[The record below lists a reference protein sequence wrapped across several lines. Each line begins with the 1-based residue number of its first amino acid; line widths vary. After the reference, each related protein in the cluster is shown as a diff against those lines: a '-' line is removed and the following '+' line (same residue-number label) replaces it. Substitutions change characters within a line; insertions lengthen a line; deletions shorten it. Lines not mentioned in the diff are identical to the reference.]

1 MRARR
6 WSKEL
11 RRTKGGDT
19 VLCVR
24 PGGALFLSMLLTA
37 APAAAEDPICADRPG
52 KATPTCT
59 VPAGKLQVETGIV
72 DWLHDRSGHASS
84 DTFSIGQ
91 SAVKFGLT
99 DRLHLELDL
108 TPFTQVTVHGGG
120 LRQRV
125 SGFGDSELVLK
136 YRMTRAD
143 SPVQLAVRPFVKI
156 PTANHDIGNR
166 EVEGAVAFLVDSS
179 FSSSSVSWDIAPEV
193 DVLADVDGSGHHPA
207 IAGAASIGVPLS
219 SRLTFSSEVWG
230 SWNFDPAHTVKQY
243 SLDGALA
250 YLLSDRV
257 QLDSGVNFGLNRLTP
272 DVELYSGI
280 AFRF

>member
-1 MRARR
+1 MMRIFA
-6 WSKEL
+6 
-11 RRTKGGDT
+11 
-19 VLCVR
+19 VLV
-24 PGGALFLSMLLTA
+24 LLCIATA
-37 APAAAEDPICADRPG
+37 AAAADQEPICADRPG

-59 VPAGKLQVETGIV
+59 VPVGKLQLETGLV
-72 DWLHDRSGHASS
+72 DWLHDRSGHVSS
-84 DTFSIGQ
+84 DAFSIGQ
-91 SAVKFGLT
+91 SALKFGLT

-108 TPFTQVTVHGGG
+108 TPFAQATVRGGG

-125 SGFGDSELVLK
+125 SGFGDSAVALK
-136 YRMTRAD
+136 YRMSRAD
-143 SPVQLAVRPFVKI
+143 SPVQIAVRPFVKI
-156 PTANHDIGNR
+156 PTANHDLGNR
-166 EVEGAVAFLVDSS
+166 KVEGGIAFLADST
-179 FSSSSVSWDIAPEV
+179 FGSSSVSWDIAPEV
-193 DVLADVDGSGHHPA
+193 DVLADVDASGHHPA

-219 SRLTFSSEVWG
+219 NHLSFSGEVWG